1 MKAVTKQELY
11 QEKLGNVEDCLALLH
26 SDDVI
31 AVAGAV
37 CEPVTL
43 LTHIGEAARNLQNL
57 TVVKSKD
64 NHYDYLTDESLRG
77 HIFTVSHLFHTDL
90 RKAQE
95 MRLAAYIPSDL
106 STFSTIRCAVA
117 PNNVFAAQVSDMDE
131 DGYFSI
137 PYCQM
142 FEREQLECAKTIILE
157 VNPAFRPVRGG
168 LKIHIRDVTGFFIS
182 PKELLTIP
190 REEPTQTDRIIGDY
204 IAQFIDD
211 GDTIQLGI
219 GRLPD
224 AVAVRLKEKN
234 DLGLHTEMFTSN
246 MLGLVRNGNI
256 TGKYKT
262 VDPGEHVGAF
272 ALGDLDLY
280 QTLSEMPSCR
290 IAASSYVNDPAV
302 IARQEHMKSINTC
315 LEIDL
320 MGQVASESIGPKQF
334 SGTGG
339 ATDFASGA
347 LRSKGGRG
355 IIAFPST
362 AKNGTIS
369 KIRAVLSPGTAVTIS
384 RNLVDTVITEF
395 GVAELKGRT
404 VPERALALI
413 SIAHPDFRDALVED
427 AKFYGL
433 I

>member
-1 MKAVTKQELY
+1 MTNQELY
-11 QEKLGNVEDCLALLH
+11 RAKLGTVEDCLDLLQSH
-26 SDDVI
+26 DVI
-31 AVAGAV
+31 AVAGAA
-37 CEPVTL
+37 CEPFTFI
-43 LTHIGEAARNLQNL
+43 THIGDAVRSLQDV
-57 TVVKSKD
+57 TMVKSKD

-106 STFSTIRCAVA
+106 STFSAIRCAVA
-117 PNNVFAAQVSDMDE
+117 PNNVFVAQVSDMDE
-131 DGYFSI
+131 EGNFCI

-142 FEREQLECAKTIILE
+142 FEKEQLACAKTVILE

-168 LKIHIRDVTGFFIS
+168 LKIHIRDVAKFFVS
-182 PKELLTIP
+182 PKEPLTIP
-190 REEPTQTDRIIGDY
+190 REEPTETDKVIGDY
-204 IAQFIDD
+204 IAQFIHD

-246 MLGLVRNGNI
+246 MLGLVRDGNI

-280 QTLSEMPSCR
+280 RTLSDMPSCR

-302 IARQEHMKSINTC
+302 IARQDNMKSVNTC

-320 MGQVASESIGPKQF
+320 MGQVASESIGPRQF

-339 ATDFASGA
+339 AADFASGA

-355 IIAFPST
+355 IIAFNST
-362 AKNGTIS
+362 TKNGTIS
-369 KIRAVLSPGTAVTIS
+369 KIKPLLTPGAAVTIS

-404 VPERALALI
+404 VPERAMALI
-413 SIAHPDFRDALVED
+413 SIAHPDFRDSLLED
-427 AKFYGL
+427 AKTYGF

>member
-1 MKAVTKQELY
+1 MTNQELY
-11 QEKLGNVEDCLALLH
+11 RAKLGTVENCLDLLQ
-26 SDDVI
+26 SNDVI
-31 AVAGAV
+31 AVAGAA
-37 CEPVTL
+37 CEPFTFI
-43 LTHIGEAARNLQNL
+43 THIGDAVRSLQNV
-57 TVVKSKD
+57 TMVKSKD

-117 PNNVFAAQVSDMDE
+117 PNNVFVAQVSDMYE
-131 DGYFSI
+131 DGNFCI

-142 FEREQLECAKTIILE
+142 FEKEQLACAKTVILE

-168 LKIHIRDVTGFFIS
+168 LKIHIRDVAKFFVS
-182 PKELLTIP
+182 PKEPLTIP
-190 REEPTQTDRIIGDY
+190 REEPTETDKVIGDY
-204 IAQFIDD
+204 IAQFIHD

-246 MLGLVRNGNI
+246 MLGLVRDGNI

-280 QTLSEMPSCR
+280 RTLSDMPSCR

-302 IARQEHMKSINTC
+302 IARQDNMKSVNTC

-320 MGQVASESIGPKQF
+320 MGQVASESIGPRQF

-339 ATDFASGA
+339 AADFASGA

-355 IIAFPST
+355 IIAFNST
-362 AKNGTIS
+362 TKNGTIS
-369 KIRAVLSPGTAVTIS
+369 KIKPLLTPGAAVTIS

-404 VPERALALI
+404 VPERAMALI
-413 SIAHPDFRDALVED
+413 SIAHPDFRDSLLED
-427 AKFYGL
+427 AKTYGF

>member
-1 MKAVTKQELY
+1 MTNKELY
-11 QEKLGNVEDCLALLH
+11 QAKLGSVEDCLDLIQ
-26 SDDVI
+26 SNDIV
-31 AVAGAV
+31 AVAGAA
-37 CEPVTL
+37 CEPFTFL
-43 LTHIGEAARNLQNL
+43 SHIDDAVRNLQNV
-57 TVVKSKD
+57 TIVKSKD
-64 NHYDYLTDESLRG
+64 NHYTYLTDESLRG
-77 HIFTVSHLFHTDL
+77 HVFTVSHLFHTDL
-90 RKAQE
+90 RKAQA

-106 STFSTIRCAVA
+106 STFSPIRCSVA
-117 PNNVFAAQVSDMDE
+117 PNNVFVAQVSDMDE
-131 DGYFSI
+131 DGTFCL

-142 FEREQLECAKTIILE
+142 FEKEQLACAETIILE
-157 VNPAFRPVRGG
+157 VNPVFRPVRGG
-168 LKIHIRDVTGFFIS
+168 LKIHIRDVAKFFLS
-182 PKELLTIP
+182 PKEPLTIP
-190 REEPTQTDRIIGDY
+190 REEPTEVDKTIGDY
-204 IAQFIDD
+204 IAQFIHD

-224 AVAVRLKEKN
+224 AVAVRLKDKN

-246 MLGLVRNGNI
+246 MLGLVRDGNI

-272 ALGDLDLY
+272 ALGDLALY

-302 IARQEHMKSINTC
+302 IARQDHMKSVNTC

-320 MGQVASESIGPKQF
+320 MGQVASESIGPVQF

-339 ATDFASGA
+339 AADFASGA

-355 IIAFPST
+355 IIAFNST
-362 AKNGTIS
+362 TKNGTIS
-369 KIRAVLSPGTAVTIS
+369 KIKSLLTPGAAVTIS
-384 RNLVDTVITEF
+384 RNLVDTIITEY

-404 VPERALALI
+404 VPERAMALI
-413 SIAHPDFRDALVED
+413 SIAHPDFRDKLTEE
-427 AKFYGL
+427 AKSYGF

>member
-1 MKAVTKQELY
+1 MTNQELY
-11 QEKLGNVEDCLALLH
+11 RAKLGTVENCLDLLQ
-26 SDDVI
+26 SNDVI
-31 AVAGAV
+31 AVAGAA
-37 CEPVTL
+37 CEPFTFI
-43 LTHIGEAARNLQNL
+43 THIGDAVRSLQNV
-57 TVVKSKD
+57 TMVKSKD

-117 PNNVFAAQVSDMDE
+117 PNNVFVAQVSDMDE
-131 DGYFSI
+131 DGNFCI

-142 FEREQLECAKTIILE
+142 FEKEQLACAKTVILE

-168 LKIHIRDVTGFFIS
+168 LKIHIRDVAKFFVS
-182 PKELLTIP
+182 PKEPLTIP
-190 REEPTQTDRIIGDY
+190 REEPTETDKVIGDY
-204 IAQFIDD
+204 IAQFIHD

-246 MLGLVRNGNI
+246 MLGLVRDGNI

-280 QTLSEMPSCR
+280 RTLSDMPSCR

-302 IARQEHMKSINTC
+302 IARQDNMKSVNTC

-320 MGQVASESIGPKQF
+320 MGQVASESIGPRQF

-339 ATDFASGA
+339 AADFASGA

-355 IIAFPST
+355 IIAFNST
-362 AKNGTIS
+362 TKNGTIS
-369 KIRAVLSPGTAVTIS
+369 KIKPLLTPGAAVTIS

-404 VPERALALI
+404 VPERAMALI
-413 SIAHPDFRDALVED
+413 SIAHPDFRDSLLED
-427 AKFYGL
+427 AKTYGF